1 MRYISTRNTQDVFSF
16 KDVFLKGLAPEGGL
30 FVPKDIPIY
39 EKKELNKLKNLSYN
53 ELAQKIILQFC
64 SDEFNENEIKEM
76 VDNSYKSFR
85 VKNVVKIKKIGKI
98 NLLELFHGPTLAFK
112 DIAMQVIGNMYEK
125 ILRKNNQKINIIVA
139 TSGDTGAAAINAI
152 KDRNNIKIFV
162 LHPENK
168 ISEIQRKFMT
178 TVKSKNVFNIALSS
192 NFDECQN
199 LVKLMFADKEFCQ
212 KINMSGVNS
221 INWARIVVQTV
232 YYFFAYFQI
241 AKNNEKINFSVPTG
255 NFGDIYAGYVAKK
268 MGLPINKLI
277 IETNSNDILNRV
289 INTGVYKPLKV
300 QHTVSPSMDI
310 QVVSNFERLIF
321 DIFSCNS
328 KKTSKLMNDLREQG
342 QFKLE
347 KEDLKKI
354 KENFCSGSLSEKE
367 TKLFINDTFKNQNLL
382 IDPHT
387 AVAIGV
393 AEKIILKGDIV
404 ILATAH
410 PAKFT
415 KVIEDETNTKPE
427 LPENFNNILVEKE
440 IFDKLPK
447 DLKKIQSYILEKI

>member
-212 KINMSGVNS
+212 K
-221 INWARIVVQTV
+221 
-232 YYFFAYFQI
+232 
-241 AKNNEKINFSVPTG
+241 
-255 NFGDIYAGYVAKK
+255 
-268 MGLPINKLI
+268 
-277 IETNSNDILNRV
+277 
-289 INTGVYKPLKV
+289 
-300 QHTVSPSMDI
+300 
-310 QVVSNFERLIF
+310 
-321 DIFSCNS
+321 
-328 KKTSKLMNDLREQG
+328 
-342 QFKLE
+342 
-347 KEDLKKI
+347 
-354 KENFCSGSLSEKE
+354 
-367 TKLFINDTFKNQNLL
+367 
-382 IDPHT
+382 
-387 AVAIGV
+387 
-393 AEKIILKGDIV
+393 
-404 ILATAH
+404 
-410 PAKFT
+410 
-415 KVIEDETNTKPE
+415 
-427 LPENFNNILVEKE
+427 
-440 IFDKLPK
+440 
-447 DLKKIQSYILEKI
+447 